1 LEKPGVPSDAI
12 DTRTDRAWIDEENII
27 RVEVHPGEAVAL
39 EDAEEHIEVGRAL
52 AAGREYTLLL
62 LDISGIH
69 SITREARVH
78 YSRQDQTPG
87 RVLNRAI
94 AILVSSP
101 LTRVIANFFV
111 GLNRP
116 RTPVRLFTSEEQAV
130 DWLRTFGR

>member
-1 LEKPGVPSDAI
+1 MPSDAI
-12 DTRTDRAWIDEENII
+12 DTRTGRAWIDGDNII
-27 RVEVHPGEAVAL
+27 RVKVHPDAVVGL
-39 EDAEEHIEVGRAL
+39 EDAEEHIEVGRML

-62 LDISGIH
+62 LDISGIR

-87 RVLNRAI
+87 RAVVNRAI

-116 RTPVRLFTSEEQAV
+116 RTPLRLFTSEERAV
-130 DWLRTFGR
+130 AWLRSFGG